1 MSVFACCI
9 QNRLNLLSPL
19 RACAS
24 SLSREKMERRNMKWT
39 HGIPNRYSLAFTPSF
54 RMTVIRPVGT
64 SSRGSIGRSRCDS
77 FRSRTFCRVIARIGT
92 VHFAGGNFGGI
103 SAYPG
108 AASLRFTFT
117 CALASPMDQRIPP
130 ASRFR
135 KNSFFQFSGRSPI
148 AV

>member
-1 MSVFACCI
+1 
-9 QNRLNLLSPL
+9 
-19 RACAS
+19 
-24 SLSREKMERRNMKWT
+24 
-39 HGIPNRYSLAFTPSF
+39 
-54 RMTVIRPVGT
+54 MTVIRPVGT

-77 FRSRTFCRVIARIGT
+77 FWSRTFYRVIARIGT

-117 CALASPMDQRIPP
+117 CALASPMDERIPP

-135 KNSFFQFSGRSPI
+135 KSSLFEFSGGAPI
-148 AV
+148 GVQETRRFPCLRRRRGGHVGRLWRPP